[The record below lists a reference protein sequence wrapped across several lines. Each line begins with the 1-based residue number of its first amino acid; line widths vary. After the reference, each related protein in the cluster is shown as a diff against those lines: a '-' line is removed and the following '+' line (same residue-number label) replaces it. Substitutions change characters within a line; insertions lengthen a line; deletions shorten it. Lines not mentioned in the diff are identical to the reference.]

1 MYALILL
8 GGMMRIIFLLFLT
21 FNLFTQEEEESS
33 LGYVLLSTYEMAAG
47 TKYSQLEKNLVN
59 EAKSQIELGYDGCV
73 LYRHAQGAQRAFYLA
88 CFFQTMEQLGKILSK
103 PNDTSDEKQLF
114 ASHTD
119 HILAMDRNELEGPP
133 NFIVFAKWLPAPMIS
148 WSEWGERMEKVGDA
162 YSKAFGGCDGYGHA
176 WGGEMGNY
184 LVCGFDNWNDFA
196 KKAEAVTPYLAEANQ
211 GYDNIGTIG
220 HSDDLLVRVFP
231 AIESE

>member
-1 MYALILL
+1 M
-8 GGMMRIIFLLFLT
+8 
-21 FNLFTQEEEESS
+21 
-33 LGYVLLSTYEMAAG
+33 
-47 TKYSQLEKNLVN
+47 
-59 EAKSQIELGYDGCV
+59 
-73 LYRHAQGAQRAFYLA
+73 
-88 CFFQTMEQLGKILSK
+88 
-103 PNDTSDEKQLF
+103 
-114 ASHTD
+114 
-119 HILAMDRNELEGPP
+119 EGPP

-184 LVCGFDNWNDFA
+184 LVCGFDDWNDFA

-211 GYDNIGTIG
+211 GYESIGTIG